1 MRISAVSRKPTGKN
15 DLPPY
20 PEDKRPTRISS
31 FSRERPT
38 IRSFSKD
45 TRESSQFIKM
55 VTVGIR
61 KRLETVSDA
70 EVDAEVDDE
79 AEAVAEPNYIRRVQ
93 NRKIIRIIIHSTL
106 ALSIS
111 NSLRKSPRKQLDR
124 ERETSSRACHDYPFR
139 PRLKGNVTLRVFHAY
154 KVFVLMAVVA
164 HKGALVNPCQTSH
177 HGDSN

>member
-1 MRISAVSRKPTGKN
+1 MLKS
-15 DLPPY
+15 
-20 PEDKRPTRISS
+20 
-31 FSRERPT
+31 
-38 IRSFSKD
+38 
-45 TRESSQFIKM
+45 ESELKM
-55 VTVGIR
+55 
-61 KRLETVSDA
+61 VSDA

-93 NRKIIRIIIHSTL
+93 NRVGHGATPIDKPPPVDIRTGL

-177 HGDSN
+177 HGDSNGALNLYAL